1 MQEGLDLCTQNLF
14 ATVEC
19 LWLGCSCGC
28 VSKVCSGIGDWLMW
42 SAYCH
47 PHLTMVS
54 MRESHVTCP
63 PPLSYEE
70 HMYVYTSD
78 AIGTSHSS
86 ENKQMPHH

>member
-1 MQEGLDLCTQNLF
+1 MWMCVEGVLTNRGL
-14 ATVEC
+14 AHVVC
-19 LWLGCSCGC
+19 LLSPSCDQVG
-28 VSKVCSGIGDWLMW
+28 
-42 SAYCH
+42 
-47 PHLTMVS
+47 

-78 AIGTSHSS
+78 AIGTSHST